1 MRQESRAEGAVVAE
15 RDGVVQRSQVTV
27 KTTLTVCFAVLGV
40 VALVAL
46 VMKTL
51 LALTLTGIAALLALA
66 LEHGVSWLV
75 RRRLPRMVAIAVVM
89 LGLLG
94 AMSALVML
102 VVPAA
107 AAQADALVVQW
118 PHLRDELFGSRLFR
132 ILTERLHSLGMP
144 RTLEAGTAPLAAAKA
159 TLPELVVL
167 AIGGVVGL
175 VGGAITVFFLVG
187 FMLAFGGDL
196 LKRLLDLAKPE
207 HRLRYVRVL
216 RNVYRATG
224 GYLSGLTLICTI
236 NATLT
241 TAVLALVGVPYF
253 LPLGILSGF
262 SSMVPYA
269 GPVVAGAF
277 ITLLTWATGGM
288 WLALAVLAYFVLYGQ
303 LEGNVLAPLI
313 FRRTVHVNPLII
325 LLAVLFC
332 AELAGIVG
340 AVVAVPV
347 AATLQIIIREI
358 LLFRQERRAGVTR
371 APPGP
376 A

>member
-1 MRQESRAEGAVVAE
+1 
-15 RDGVVQRSQVTV
+15 VTL
-27 KTTLTVCFAVLGV
+27 KTAFTVCFAVLVV

-46 VMKTL
+46 VMRTL
-51 LALTLTGIAALLALA
+51 VALTLTGIAALLALA
-66 LEHGVSWLV
+66 LEHGVSRLE
-75 RRRLPRMVAIAVVM
+75 RRGLPRMVAI
-89 LGLLG
+89 G
-94 AMSALVML
+94 LVMTALLAVLVTLALL

-107 AAQADALVVQW
+107 AAQVDALVLQW
-118 PHLRDELFGSRLFR
+118 PQLSEELRASRPFR
-132 ILTERLHSLGMP
+132 LLSERLQNLGWS
-144 RTLEAGTAPLAAAKA
+144 RRLEEAGPQLTGGT
-159 TLPELVVL
+159 TLPELLML
-167 AIGGVVGL
+167 AIGGAVGL
-175 VGGAITVFFLVG
+175 AGGALTVFFLVG
-187 FMLAFGGDL
+187 FMLAFGGGL
-196 LKRLLDLAKPE
+196 LRRLLDLARPE

-236 NATLT
+236 NAALT
-241 TAVLALVGVPYF
+241 TAVLALLGVPYF
-253 LPLGILSGF
+253 LPLGIASGF

-288 WLALAVLAYFVLYGQ
+288 WLALGVLTYFVLYGQ

-332 AELAGIVG
+332 AELAGVVG

-347 AATLQIIIREI
+347 AAAGQIIVREV
-358 LLFRQERRAGVTR
+358 LLFRQERRAATR
-371 APPGP
+371 HAPPGE